1 MKTRK
6 KLFVLG
12 CAGVLVICLA
22 APFLPYAWRV
32 GQAMLARQRWAAH
45 GNAYYTLVVG
55 EYCFCPDSGEYKITV
70 QNGVV
75 TAVETMQP
83 GATHTPNFA
92 NFNDLTVEA
101 MLARAEATAR
111 SSWGVPWFSVF
122 ATEYDPTSGYVT
134 SYYTDANG
142 MVSRWTGLY
151 ITDSGYSYT
160 ARDLQIIQP

>member
-12 CAGVLVICLA
+12 CAGVLALCLA
-22 APFLPYAWRV
+22 LPVAPYAWRM
-32 GQAMLARQRWAAH
+32 GQARLARQRWAAH
-45 GNAYYTLVVG
+45 ASANYTLVVG

-70 QNGVV
+70 QNGAI

-101 MLARAEATAR
+101 MLTQAEATAR
-111 SSWGVPWFSVF
+111 RSWGVPWFGVF
-122 ATEYDPTSGYVT
+122 EAEYDPTSGYVT
-134 SYYTDANG
+134 GYHTDANG
-142 MVSRWTGLY
+142 IVSRWTGLS

-160 ARDLQIIQP
+160 ARDLHIIQP